1 MLRQRSSTRRS
12 DAVKLTLTAI
22 PVRFS
27 TDHVVGGSLPYES
40 REQLDDLRSR
50 YSATHV
56 FHRAGNSVL
65 AVPLTEDVEPL
76 GVAAQLRLNE
86 RGLNSR
92 LVREA
97 LGRHFSTLRYTMRHR
112 GHSIQLSA
120 SSRDM
125 IAKLVSD
132 SSRSRLGGLSLHP
145 VYEFDVRLLHP
156 RDKDPLCVVTL
167 NARVRASISLTVED
181 LLRKG
186 INLDGRYVASAD
198 DGRLLGRVASIQR
211 STISLEDSRNLDSVE
226 ASECVLEPRVE
237 NLLMCL
243 SHISG
248 VDEGSLRSR
257 FNQASFGVT
266 GALGKKEFVDRFSK
280 HLESEGEFTAAN
292 GVTFQFGD
300 VVHAGEDA
308 GFPVTK
314 LPQPEFVFHPTGNKT
329 HRWHDGGLNLYGPF
343 DFEFFSKKDPRI
355 AVVTP
360 RAYQG
365 RVEGFLRNLKDGILN
380 SSRFKKGF
388 VQKYRLNDCLFDIHP
403 FDEGGNSARSYREAC
418 LSAINGGPYDL
429 AIVVTREEFHSFS
442 ATNNPYL
449 VTKAALMSQGVPVQ
463 EIQIETIEGKG
474 QEFILN
480 NVALACYGKLGGI
493 PYTILAPSQMPHE
506 LIIGLDSLQIGEG
519 RLSPRSRVVGITT
532 IFSSDGNYLLSNVAK
547 EVAYEEYIEELKE
560 SLATSIGEISRRNA
574 WQQGDKLRLVFH
586 VFKPLKDSEAQAVKS
601 FVKSLVDYNVEFA
614 FLTLSYDHPLTIL
627 DEGEEASYGNGS
639 SGPKGKLVPDRGWAV
654 RTGGRELLVALTGPS
669 QLKTQYQGCPS
680 PVLIKLHRESTF
692 NDLTY
697 LGQQVYKFTFLSWRS
712 FSPGALPVTTAY
724 SQFIGRLLGQL
735 SGLPN
740 WNPDMLATHL
750 RTSRWFL

>member
-1 MLRQRSSTRRS
+1 M
-12 DAVKLTLTAI
+12 
-22 PVRFS
+22 
-27 TDHVVGGSLPYES
+27 
-40 REQLDDLRSR
+40 
-50 YSATHV
+50 
-56 FHRAGNSVL
+56 
-65 AVPLTEDVEPL
+65 
-76 GVAAQLRLNE
+76 
-86 RGLNSR
+86 
-92 LVREA
+92 
-97 LGRHFSTLRYTMRHR
+97 
-112 GHSIQLSA
+112 
-120 SSRDM
+120 
-125 IAKLVSD
+125 
-132 SSRSRLGGLSLHP
+132 
-145 VYEFDVRLLHP
+145 
-156 RDKDPLCVVTL
+156 
-167 NARVRASISLTVED
+167 
-181 LLRKG
+181 
-186 INLDGRYVASAD
+186 
-198 DGRLLGRVASIQR
+198 
-211 STISLEDSRNLDSVE
+211 
-226 ASECVLEPRVE
+226 
-237 NLLMCL
+237 
-243 SHISG
+243 
-248 VDEGSLRSR
+248 
-257 FNQASFGVT
+257 
-266 GALGKKEFVDRFSK
+266 
-280 HLESEGEFTAAN
+280 
-292 GVTFQFGD
+292 
-300 VVHAGEDA
+300 
-308 GFPVTK
+308 
-314 LPQPEFVFHPTGNKT
+314 
-329 HRWHDGGLNLYGPF
+329 
-343 DFEFFSKKDPRI
+343 
-355 AVVTP
+355 
-360 RAYQG
+360 
-365 RVEGFLRNLKDGILN
+365 
-380 SSRFKKGF
+380 
-388 VQKYRLNDCLFDIHP
+388 
-403 FDEGGNSARSYREAC
+403 
-418 LSAINGGPYDL
+418 
-429 AIVVTREEFHSFS
+429 
-442 ATNNPYL
+442 
-449 VTKAALMSQGVPVQ
+449 
-463 EIQIETIEGKG
+463 
-474 QEFILN
+474 
-480 NVALACYGKLGGI
+480 ALACYGKLGGI